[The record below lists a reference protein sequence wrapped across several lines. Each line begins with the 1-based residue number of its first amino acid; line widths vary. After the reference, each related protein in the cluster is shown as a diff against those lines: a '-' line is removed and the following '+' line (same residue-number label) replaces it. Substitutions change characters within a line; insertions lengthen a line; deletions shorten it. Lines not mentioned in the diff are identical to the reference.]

1 MADFISGA
9 DLVARGAEGTG
20 AATIVNN
27 QSTLQ
32 NLARLAGRMDNLY
45 KTKEAL
51 NMKLAAAKAAAKQ
64 EKQPGLNYF
73 ASGAVLGENVAANG
87 NIFLQGIQD
96 IRRNRYNQKLSQN
109 DIAGANQE
117 AADAA
122 ADAVMLN
129 AASKNAD
136 DAIKSSMSQMK
147 GFYRFTPEVISDI
160 QSKFPSFNQQEFA
173 KITDPAKKEEYF
185 INNAKNFATIDPQQ
199 AIRQATLFNP
209 NSYDYNGILENI
221 QARLQTKSIKVQK
234 ANGTGYANN
243 SSELLDNSG
252 KLDYNKAQQAI
263 LQLPE
268 AKMQMQYVS
277 EKAGND
283 LLSNPTYQAITDP
296 KQKEAKMAETKEAAV
311 KKYIGKVFAIG
322 LERETE
328 QDLTTFYGEERA
340 KQQAQEKPLKVVNGQ
355 ATFNYNGAVYK
366 YDQNR
371 NFVLDQERNYP
382 VSSATKVVLDNDFKV
397 AANSV
402 MIPIGRWSAD
412 DKEALGASK
421 YKSLPGASNNLWVSN
436 KAANTSY
443 AARVKLPMFTTN
455 YRDPITGLNYKAGDF
470 VPDELMEKRIT
481 TATGKEEPLIASDN
495 YMLVSGHVADPIVET
510 KAGLDAS
517 GNPRY
522 EKTATTQNFYPDY
535 SSFNLLN
542 EQIRKSMGGSGGGT
556 IFSKP

>member
-32 NLARLAGRMDNLY
+32 NLARLSGKMDNLY
-45 KTKEAL
+45 KTKEAMNL
-51 NMKLAAAKAAAKQ
+51 KLAAAKAAAKD
-64 EKQPGLNYF
+64 KQPGINYF
-73 ASGAVLGENVAANG
+73 ASGAVLGENVASNG

-136 DAIKSSMSQMK
+136 DAIKSSMAQMK

-185 INNAKNFATIDPQQ
+185 INNARNFTTIDPQQ
-199 AIRQATLFNP
+199 AIRQSTLFNP

-221 QARLQTKSIKVQK
+221 QARLQTKSIKVEK

-283 LLSNPTYQAITDP
+283 LLNNPTYQAITDP

-322 LERETE
+322 LERETAVD
-328 QDLTTFYGEERA
+328 QTTFFGEERA

-366 YDQNR
+366 YDKDR

-382 VSSATKVVLDNDFKV
+382 VSSATKVVLDNEFKV
-397 AANSV
+397 AANAV
-402 MIPIGRWSAD
+402 MIPIGRWNAD
-412 DKEALGASK
+412 DKEALGATK
-421 YKSLPGASNNLWVSN
+421 YKSLPGAANNLWVAN
-436 KAANTSY
+436 KGANTSY

-481 TATGKEEPLIASDN
+481 TATGKEEPLIANDN

-517 GNPRY
+517 GNARY
-522 EKTATTQNFYPDY
+522 EKAATTQNFYPDY

-542 EQIRKSMGGSGGGT
+542 EQIRKSMGGSGSGT
-556 IFSKP
+556 VFSGR